1 MKTTIFNW
9 AINNRYKL
17 KFLYDL
23 NEIVLEPYLISKNR
37 VGKKVIYGRISNT
50 KEIKVFEYDKIYN
63 LKVLNLNKFS
73 PIIPI
78 LYN

>member
-23 NEIVLEPYLISKNR
+23 HEIVLEPYLISTNR
-37 VGKKVIYGRISNT
+37 YGKKVVYGKITNT
-50 KEIKVFEYDKIYN
+50 KDIKVFEYDKIYN
-63 LKVLNLNKFS
+63 LKVLNMNKFS

>member
-23 NEIVLEPYLISKNR
+23 NEIVLEPYLISTNR
-37 VGKKVIYGRISNT
+37 SGKKVVYGRISNT

-63 LKVLNLNKFS
+63 LKVLNRNRFS